1 MIRNYMTDLVLMD
14 ADGGGAGAAPAAG
27 TQAAAQGGTGVTVPA
42 AGEQT
47 NRRPWAEVKG
57 DYKEEYGEEVR
68 QTVTRRLQSVNEKLT
83 NYKKSDKAQRAFIG
97 RVAANLGL
105 EPDENGAYDLDAV
118 SKAYNDNWN
127 RGLEDRALDAGRDVD
142 TQRQL
147 ESMKEEKRQAALAQ
161 KEAQREAAE
170 AEEAARKER
179 ADQELYNRVLA
190 ETKEA
195 QKTYPKLDI
204 NTELTNPKF
213 ANLLFQG
220 WTVQDA
226 YQAVHAQEIVTA
238 GMGYAEQVG
247 AQNVARSVAANRGRP
262 VEGAMGT
269 PGAVVTGRPIPKTL
283 HEFDEIARRA
293 ARGETIVF

>member
-1 MIRNYMTDLVLMD
+1 MIRNFMTDLVLHD

-27 TQAAAQGGTGVTVPA
+27 TAAAAQGGTGVTVPA

-47 NRRPWAEVKG
+47 NRRPWSEVKG
-57 DYKEEYGEEVR
+57 DYKEEYGKEV
-68 QTVTRRLQSVNEKLT
+68 QQIVTRRLQGMNDKLT
-83 NYKKSDKAQRAFIG
+83 SYKKSDKAQRAFIW

-105 EPDENGAYDLDAV
+105 EPDENGAYDLEAV
-118 SKAYNDNWN
+118 SKAYDDNWN

-204 NTELTNPKF
+204 NAELTNPKF
-213 ANLLFQG
+213 ADLLFRG

-226 YQAVHAQEIVTA
+226 YQAVHAQEIVAA

-269 PGAVVTGRPIPKTL
+269 PGAVTTGRPIPKTL
-283 HEFDEIARRA
+283 QEFEEIARRV
-293 ARGETIVF
+293 ARGETIIF